1 MAARLGWPTNAA
13 ILPSAC
19 PQTSTAGWPCKTT
32 VGATFGR
39 RGRYERQPYYDM
51 LRRWAALGAASQSI
65 ALAAA
70 CCNDV
75 WQAWHTTVLVQTIAA
90 AGVRLGVYATPR
102 VMLGW
107 AAEWGT

>member
-1 MAARLGWPTNAA
+1 
-13 ILPSAC
+13 
-19 PQTSTAGWPCKTT
+19 
-32 VGATFGR
+32 
-39 RGRYERQPYYDM
+39 M

-70 CCNDV
+70 CCNDVWQAWRNTAQPRVASANLDV